1 MIDLATIETKYN
13 KLKAKKD
20 LLAESLSSLQEE
32 KTTLEGRTL
41 FIDEAVQFAQ
51 IIAKETQEQVKFQ
64 LEDIV
69 NLALKAVYG
78 DIYRFEIEFNLKRGN
93 SEALLVLW
101 KGGRRFEDP
110 MGSTGGGVC
119 DILSFA
125 LRIALLVISK
135 NRKVLIMDEPLKNIS
150 KDVKGDAIEIIK
162 RICTDLNVQIIC
174 ITHDNELVEC
184 ADRVFEVSIHPIPG
198 TEWAESEVRVTHG

>member
-1 MIDLATIETKYN
+1 MIDLATIESKYV

-20 LLAESLSSLQEE
+20 LLAESLASLQKDQAFLEE
-32 KTTLEGRTL
+32 KST
-41 FIDEAVQFAQ
+41 FIEEAVQYAQ
-51 IIAKETQEQVKFQ
+51 AVAKQTQEQVKFQ

-78 DIYRFEIEFNLKRGN
+78 SVYRFEIEFNLKRGN

-101 KGGRRFEDP
+101 KSSQRFEDP

-119 DILSFA
+119 DILSFS
-125 LRIALLVISK
+125 LRIALLAISK
-135 NRKVLIMDEPLKNIS
+135 NMKTLIMDEPLKFIS
-150 KDVKGDAIEIIK
+150 KDVKEDAIEIIK
-162 RICTDLNVQIIC
+162 RICTDLGVQIIC
-174 ITHDNELVEC
+174 VTHDEELIEN

-198 TEWAESEVRVTHG
+198 TEWAESEVKVVHG